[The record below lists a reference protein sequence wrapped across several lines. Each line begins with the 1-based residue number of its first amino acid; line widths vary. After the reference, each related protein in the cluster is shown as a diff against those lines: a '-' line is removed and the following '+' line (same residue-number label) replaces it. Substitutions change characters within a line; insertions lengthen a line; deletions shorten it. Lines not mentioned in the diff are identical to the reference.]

1 MRNSKLSNSF
11 ITVGAFDGVHRGHQ
25 EILQKLRSK
34 ALELSGKAVVV
45 TFWPH
50 PSHILGNK
58 PLMLINTLEE
68 KKKLIHSFGIDQVI
82 VLPFTHEFSRI
93 NSHDFIKNYLIE
105 QFGMKY
111 FLVGYNHHFGSDR
124 QNDIHVIKHYGQQYG
139 FDVEKASPIEVEGE
153 RISSTKIRHA
163 LTEGRIEVANQYL
176 GYNYYLSGKVM
187 KGQMLGRT
195 IGFPTANI
203 GVEEQ
208 FKLIPK
214 DGVYAA
220 NVKIGEHSLTGMLNI
235 GHRPT
240 VNKDAMHKTI
250 EVHILDF
257 DQDIYDKDIKVEFT
271 HRLRDEVKFKDL
283 GELKNQL
290 TRDMQQVRKLLA

>member
-1 MRNSKLSNSF
+1 MRNIKLSNSF

-25 EILQKLRSK
+25 EILQMLKSK
-34 ALELSGKAVVV
+34 AQEKFGKPVVV

-50 PSHILGNK
+50 PSHVIGAK
-58 PLMLINTLEE
+58 PLMLLNTLEE
-68 KKKLIHSFGIDQVI
+68 KKNLIRSFGINEVI
-82 VLPFTHEFSRI
+82 VLPFTYEFSRI

-124 QNDIHVIKHYGQQYG
+124 QNDIHILKHYGNEYG
-139 FDVEKASPIEVEGE
+139 FDVEKASPIEVDGD

-163 LTEGRIEVANQYL
+163 ITEGKLDLANLYL
-176 GYNYYLSGKVM
+176 GYNYYLGGKVV

-195 IGFPTANI
+195 IGFPTANVQ
-203 GVEEQ
+203 VEDE
-208 FKLIPK
+208 FKIIPK

-220 NVKIGEHSLTGMLNI
+220 KVKIGEKTYPGMLNI

-240 VNKDAMHKTI
+240 VNKDILHKTI

-257 DQDIYDKDIKVEFT
+257 NKDIYEHHIKVEFV
-271 HRLRDEVKFKDL
+271 HRLRDEVKFKDIV
-283 GELKNQL
+283 ELKNQL
-290 TRDMQQVRKLLA
+290 FRDMQQVRKILA